1 MRPAAELDPRPTENA
16 DYVAAALTLPFR
28 PTAAAAPVLFYPESG
43 GVRGWSIS
51 LVLNIPGKNNE
62 EYMETAV
69 DLARKIHLP
78 QYWIL
83 PLIDSSSLPCTTL
96 L

>member
-28 PTAAAAPVLFYPESG
+28 PT
-43 GVRGWSIS
+43 VRGWSIS

-83 PLIDSSSLPCTTL
+83 SLIDSSSLPCITL